1 MFLPLLRY
9 TKRKWVAQY
18 KHILLEAIV
27 VERDWTRKNMTIQ
40 IRQIVQM
47 EDACGITFSP
57 EMLAHL
63 KVEVGEEVQVV
74 MTENDLIIRK
84 VLPANYLDGDSDG
97 LQDLVHEAE
106 ETYK

>member
-1 MFLPLLRY
+1 M
-9 TKRKWVAQY
+9 
-18 KHILLEAIV
+18 
-27 VERDWTRKNMTIQ
+27 ERDWNHEKMTIQ

-47 EDACGITFSP
+47 EDACGITFST

-74 MTENDLIIRK
+74 MTESDLIIRK
-84 VLPANYLDGDSDG
+84 VLPTNYLDGDSDG
-97 LQDLVHEAE
+97 LRDIVHEAE